1 MFNFLKKISSFL
13 SCIQLLVGLIK
24 PIKEAIEAVEQPGY
38 GEEKKEAVLNLLR
51 EVILT
56 AKGMVPGLDIPEDTI
71 LNFADGIIDIIVAF
85 YNLTGK
91 FKKSEGTPSGK

>member
-1 MFNFLKKISSFL
+1 MFNFLKKISDFL
-13 SCIQLLVGLIK
+13 SCVQLLVGLIK
-24 PIKEAIEAVEQPGY
+24 PVKEAIEAVEQPGY

-56 AKGMVPGLDIPEDTI
+56 AEGMIPGLDIPEDAI
-71 LNFADGIIDIIVAF
+71 LNFADSIIDIIVAF

-91 FKKSEGTPSGK
+91 FKKSEGAPLGK